1 MNVVLVAQRAITGPQ
16 AVGEGGLYI
25 PRLYYKVN
33 SKLAGAI
40 TQKTRKLP
48 RQHVPEQ
55 PNEQGN
61 VCGTDLWGW
70 CGQESLHD
78 MKLCGGL
85 KAVKALEAEWGT
97 KGILRRHPVQQRC
110 GDKVGKVLIAGLRS
124 RPQSSSPVCFYW

>member
-1 MNVVLVAQRAITGPQ
+1 MIVVLAAQRAITGPQ
-16 AVGEGGLYI
+16 AVGQGGLLHYQT
-25 PRLYYKVN
+25 YKVN
-33 SKLAGAI
+33 SKLAREI

-55 PNEQGN
+55 PNEQGS
-61 VCGTDLWGW
+61 VCGTDPWGW
-70 CGQESLHD
+70 CGQESLHG

-85 KAVKALEAEWGT
+85 KAMKALETEWGT
-97 KGILRRHPVQQRC
+97 KDILRRHPVQQRC